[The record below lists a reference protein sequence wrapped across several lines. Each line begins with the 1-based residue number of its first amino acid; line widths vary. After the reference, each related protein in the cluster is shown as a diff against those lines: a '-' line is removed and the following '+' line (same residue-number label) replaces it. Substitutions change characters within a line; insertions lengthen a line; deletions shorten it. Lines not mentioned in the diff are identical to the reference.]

1 MKSVESNGFHFMNMN
16 ADQKIT
22 EICRCIT
29 TRQHSGISK
38 HKGEHS
44 AVFVEVFF
52 LWIRTTRKN
61 LL

>member
-16 ADQKIT
+16 ADPKIT

-38 HKGEHS
+38 HKGENF
-44 AVFVEVFF
+44 AFWTVCLQDIRLFF
-52 LWIRTTRKN
+52 R
-61 LL
+61 